1 MTTVP
6 DMPMLSA
13 SLNAGLLGAG
23 PEIDLDA
30 LDVQQRSPPRQKLN
44 HHQYQWRKVG
54 QNNRRCQIASNV
66 GVPPIPVPMDNGR
79 QNAACQ
85 PDQWR
90 DQ

>member
-30 LDVQQRSPPRQKLN
+30 LDVLSSSARRRAKNSTITNTSGAKPAKIT
-44 HHQYQWRKVG
+44 VG
-54 QNNRRCQIASNV
+54 TK
-66 GVPPIPVPMDNGR
+66 
-79 QNAACQ
+79 
-85 PDQWR
+85 
-90 DQ
+90 